1 LPGVTLKKDLTGILD
16 LKRETIREV
25 LRLALQFKTKLKRRE
40 DHRYLPGKILGMVFE
55 KPSLRTRVTFEVGI
69 IQLGGHA
76 VYLGASEIAMGKRE
90 SVRDVAMNLSR
101 WVDGIVAR
109 TFLHS
114 TVKELGKSASVPVI
128 NGLSD
133 LEHPCQAIADFQTIC
148 EKKAASTTRI
158 GGLKLAYLGD
168 GNNVC
173 NSLLL
178 ASALLDVNMTAACPP
193 GYEPNGDLLALAR
206 SAAESST
213 LTVVNEP
220 AEAARDADVVYTDVW
235 TSMGQESEREKRLD
249 IFRSFQVNQAMMGLA
264 KKDAIFM
271 HCMPA
276 HRGEEVSEEVIDG
289 AQSVALDQ
297 AENRLHAQK
306 AVMVELLR

>member
-1 LPGVTLKKDLTGILD
+1 LKKDLTGIPD

-25 LRLALQFKTKLKRRE
+25 LRLALQFKTKLRRRE
-40 DHRYLPGKILGMVFE
+40 DHRYLTGKILGMVFE
-55 KPSLRTRVTFEVGI
+55 KPSLRTRVTFEAGI

-76 VYLGASEIAMGKRE
+76 VYLGASEIGMGKRE

-178 ASALLDVNMTAACPP
+178 ASALLDVNMTVACPP
-193 GYEPNGDLLALAR
+193 GYEPNGNLLALAR
-206 SAAESST
+206 SAALSSS
-213 LTVVNEP
+213 LAVVNEP

-235 TSMGQESEREKRLD
+235 TSMGQESEREKRLEV
-249 IFRSFQVNQAMMGLA
+249 FGSFQVNQAMMGLA

-289 AQSVALDQ
+289 PQSVALDQ

-306 AVMVELLR
+306 AVMVELMR